1 MESSQIFKQFSCVSK
16 IFLFCYNIFLV
27 AVAEAM
33 VVLLVVVVVGGGGG
47 GVSLFCCLLLAGKGV
62 GQLVDR
68 WSIDDG

>member
-1 MESSQIFKQFSCVSK
+1 M
-16 IFLFCYNIFLV
+16 

-33 VVLLVVVVVGGGGG
+33 VVLLVVVGGG

>member
-1 MESSQIFKQFSCVSK
+1 MSLRF
-16 IFLFCYNIFLV
+16 FLFCYNIFLV

-33 VVLLVVVVVGGGGG
+33 VVLLVVVVVVVVG
-47 GVSLFCCLLLAGKGV
+47 GVCLFCCLLLAGKGV